1 MFKAQFEVVETRE
14 TVRVCSVEEDVGT
27 LKVELFQAVK
37 MPLEEPFAGLK
48 IQASR
53 QRGRKEC
60 RLDRGISE
68 SLVSWRRTISGTV
81 PIGRHHT

>member
-37 MPLEEPFAGLK
+37 MPPEAPFAGLK
-48 IQASR
+48 IHASR
-53 QRGRKEC
+53 R
-60 RLDRGISE
+60 
-68 SLVSWRRTISGTV
+68 
-81 PIGRHHT
+81 